1 MVKSFVVVCAVLA
14 SYIANAQKFTGHWY
28 GVLDVG
34 LQKLRIVFHIAI
46 DSTGKYRTSSDS
58 PDQKAFDVPIPVTE
72 IKDDSLTL
80 KVPAG
85 NMEYKGKLIGDSVIN
100 GVFLQG
106 LSLPLQLTRKA
117 FDITAPKRPQT
128 PKPPYNYETRDIV
141 FFNTDSSLRY
151 GATLTY
157 PKAGKNFP
165 AIILIT
171 GSGQQDRDE
180 TLFEHKPFAVIADY
194 LTKLGYAILRI
205 DDRGAGKTT
214 GNFYTTG
221 TKEYIADANTAIAYL
236 KKNKDINSSKIGLMG
251 HSLGGMIAPMVAA
264 ENRDVAFII
273 SLAGVGVKGKDLL
286 TKQRQTLSFK
296 GEISSSD
303 SLIFHNY
310 QKALDSLFQIKG
322 EMANFVSAATEISRT
337 TQDKLKDSALK
348 REIQSVAQYL
358 EMGYIQRQSA
368 EYNSIIAYD
377 PAPYFKNLRIPF
389 LAVNGAKDVQVDAD
403 TNLSSFKKMLTMA
416 GNKNF
421 KLVKLE
427 GLNHLFQQCTTCT
440 YSEYSVLEETFS
452 PAALKVID
460 DWLTKT
466 IGK

>member
-1 MVKSFVVVCAVLA
+1 MFFFFLVSNTKGQ
-14 SYIANAQKFTGHWY
+14 NFTGDWY
-28 GVLDVG
+28 GILDAG
-34 LQKLRIVFHIAI
+34 MQKLRIVFHIEK
-46 DSTGKYRTSSDS
+46 DSAGNYRTSSDS
-58 PDQKAFDVPIPVTE
+58 PDQNAFGVPIPTTE
-72 IKDDSLTL
+72 IRGDSLRL
-80 KVPAG
+80 KVPNA
-85 NMEYKGKLIGDSVIN
+85 NMEYKGKLLGDSIIN
-100 GVFLQG
+100 GVFIQG
-106 LSLPLQLTRKA
+106 LSLPLKLTKKA
-117 FDITAPKRPQT
+117 FEIGPPKRPQT
-128 PKPPYNYETRDIV
+128 PKPPYNYETEDII
-141 FFNTDSSLRY
+141 FFNKDSSLQY

-157 PKAGKNFP
+157 PKTGKKFP
-165 AIILIT
+165 AVILIT

-194 LTKLGYAILRI
+194 LTKAGYAVLRI
-205 DDRGAGKTT
+205 DDRGTGKTT

-221 TKEYIADANTAIAYL
+221 TKEYISDANTAIAYL
-236 KKNKDINSSKIGLMG
+236 KKNKNINSSKIGLMG

-264 ENRDVAFII
+264 ENKDVAFII

-322 EMANFVSAATEISRT
+322 QMAGFVSAATEISRT

-368 EYNSIIAYD
+368 EYKSIITYD
-377 PAPYFKNLRIPF
+377 PTPYFKNLRIPF

-403 TNLSSFKKMLTMA
+403 TNLGSFKKMLTMA

-452 PAALKVID
+452 PAALKVIGE
-460 DWLTKT
+460 WLTKT